1 MQVFQVE
8 ISEVSRSSRYR
19 VLYRSNVH
27 GMIQDVLLDLS
38 EMGAQSR
45 HIH

>member
-8 ISEVSRSSRYR
+8 ISEVSRSR
-19 VLYRSNVH
+19 LYRDLYRPNVH
-27 GMIQDVLLDLS
+27 SMIQDVLLDLS
-38 EMGAQSR
+38 ELGAQSR